1 MSSGNVYQTKKA
13 SDMNLKVEREILI
26 TEVQNNQ
33 DIPASDKD
41 HLRQAINS
49 VYNGAEKSDVN
60 QLANSNVIWTKLNIR
75 MFATLH
81 RIDRKLEDFTHVPKA
96 TQFDN
101 KLHSITNLARVLVWP
116 ACILVAIIAVALIL
130 RPELARTLEEFI
142 HSSR

>member
-1 MSSGNVYQTKKA
+1 MSSGNVCQTKKA

-49 VYNGAEKSDVN
+49 VYSAAEKCDVTE
-60 QLANSNVIWTKLNIR
+60 LATSNVIWTRLNIR

-81 RIDRKLEDFTHVPKA
+81 RIDQKIENFTKTPTSTIIDKRLE
-96 TQFDN
+96 
-101 KLHSITNLARVLVWP
+101 SITSLARVLVWP
-116 ACILVAIIAVALIL
+116 ACILVAVIAVALIL
-130 RPELARTLEEFI
+130 RPELAGTLEEFI

>member
-1 MSSGNVYQTKKA
+1 
-13 SDMNLKVEREILI
+13 MNLKVEREILI

-116 ACILVAIIAVALIL
+116 ACILVAIIAVALIH